1 MTTDFRA
8 WEVPANK
15 ANNLAFLFGYVLQDI
30 QECAKSQ
37 VAYLAP
43 PKALHSLEIQVFKKE
58 VVVAVSQLVCQL
70 EKPVKALIGYPLV
83 DLLQNPF
90 SLAPVAAPFDLA
102 GQGPVSAFDFV
113 QALLKKL
120 RRFYRVGTE
129 PIADSEE
136 RFQAKIESRH
146 FTGRGFWP
154 GRFNFQ
160 RKAQVQLI
168 QRIALDC
175 DRLNVTNQGPVL
187 AQLVGSFAYLNPAV
201 VQQFPTGL
209 FQSVALELGYLP
221 KRRWS
226 SFSATLAVVKE
237 KLIAFLD
244 SLDNV
249 LKRLGGNQVEP
260 VIPWSF
266 LELCQVFHQGILVKV
281 LAGQLIVPLV
291 QSYAVVIR
299 LAGQVDRPMKMFIL
313 FRSVELVLVG
323 DSHWF
328 F

>member
-30 QECAKSQ
+30 QERAKGQ
-37 VAYLAP
+37 VTHLAS
-43 PKALHSLEIQVFKKE
+43 PKALHPVKIQVLKKE
-58 VVVAVSQLVCQL
+58 AVVAVGQLVSQL

-90 SLAPVAAPFDLA
+90 SLAPVATPFDLA

-136 RFQAKIESRH
+136 RLQAKIESRH

-175 DRLNVTNQGPVL
+175 DRLNVANQGPVL
-187 AQLVGSFAYLNPAV
+187 AQLVGSFADLNPTV

-221 KRRWS
+221 KRRGS
-226 SFSATLAVVKE
+226 SFNAALAIAKE
-237 KLIAFLD
+237 KLIALLD
-244 SLDNV
+244 SLYHV
-249 LKRLGGNQVEP
+249 LKRLGGN
-260 VIPWSF
+260 
-266 LELCQVFHQGILVKV
+266 
-281 LAGQLIVPLV
+281 
-291 QSYAVVIR
+291 
-299 LAGQVDRPMKMFIL
+299 
-313 FRSVELVLVG
+313 
-323 DSHWF
+323 
-328 F
+328 